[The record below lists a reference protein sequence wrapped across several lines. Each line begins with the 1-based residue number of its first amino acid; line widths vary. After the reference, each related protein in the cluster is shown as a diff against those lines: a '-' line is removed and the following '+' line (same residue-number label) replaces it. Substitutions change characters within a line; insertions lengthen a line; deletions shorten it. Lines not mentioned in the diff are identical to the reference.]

1 MNLRQSFIRAHQS
14 GIMEKED
21 VDRLLEIATRS
32 RIHSVLVGI
41 LMLAAGIVFAL
52 YGVHAIV
59 LEITVTGILMIVF
72 GTNAFLNQGIRSAD
86 GIPMVVLGVLF
97 VTLTFI
103 FEAIHGLLLFLE
115 FLSTGVV
122 SLAVAVGERKGR
134 YGRRKSLAIGIV
146 SLYVAANLLVAHEES
161 MDILVTLMGYFL
173 IVLAAYVL
181 WCAATGR
188 QVENPL
194 PGDGE

>member
-1 MNLRQSFIRAHQS
+1 
-14 GIMEKED
+14 MEKED
-21 VDRLLEIATRS
+21 VNRLLDIATKS
-32 RIHSVLVGI
+32 RVHGALIGVLLLAVGI
-41 LMLAAGIVFAL
+41 IFVTLGA
-52 YGVHAIV
+52 HAIV